1 MEAEMIESSMFKIGD
16 RVLLRFSYPETRK
29 RDAKNISIRGKI
41 WSRRFCG
48 ESGLITIRLE
58 SDRLIAVNP
67 YHPALIGIEKVEDEP
82 REDEGV
88 APDWFVWI
96 DGETDGTKINLV
108 LSKMGLGDTVLF
120 RDKNGIFQARMKNI
134 GLAK

>member
-1 MEAEMIESSMFKIGD
+1 MIESSMFKIGD

-41 WSRRFCG
+41 WGRRFCG

-58 SDRLIAVNP
+58 SDKLIAINP

-82 REDEGV
+82 EEEGAKPREPLAVSVNQEVKWEGKQ
-88 APDWFVWI
+88 
-96 DGETDGTKINLV
+96 E
-108 LSKMGLGDTVLF
+108 
-120 RDKNGIFQARMKNI
+120 
-134 GLAK
+134 